1 MILYAYNLYVI
12 LKCKDKNNELSIQ
25 NMIHYNINLYQ
36 KYQIKFITMV
46 V

>member
-1 MILYAYNLYVI
+1 MILYAFKLYVF

-25 NMIHYNINLYQ
+25 NMIHYNNNLYQ
-36 KYQIKFITMV
+36 KYQIKIITMV